1 MSHQTSLSRYFTV
14 SFGSRAPRQRVVMP
28 EPLPAQTPLTRFI
41 FYIPAAPRWDVKRT
55 PMLPRPRKLEQ
66 SVLSQYFPNPWMY
79 IGEIGTTNRLD
90 KLRLGLLTTRHVHR
104 GLPGNDTRPLPF
116 PELADDPR
124 VRAHQIRENTRAV
137 VRRAASRA
145 AAFTRFWGDEVQ
157 EQEHM
162 DACREIDGYLERHNE
177 NALIG
182 FRATLGPR
190 ALEYVSTH
198 ATSNGDLTLIPL
210 TDNAV
215 AQGPG
220 LQGYLDAV
228 DEDNE
233 DTFDNT
239 AASDLSG
246 DDLPFDSYP
255 DYSTVGTT
263 MDTPS
268 SVDSVPPLLDVESN
282 DGEGLVLQAGDLP
295 SVGSATHSEHGDFTL
310 DMNWVFRGRN
320 LGLVMDGERSE
331 HDERADRQQLIQR
344 WLRTLGAAGDV

>member
-66 SVLSQYFPNPWMY
+66 SILSLYFPNPWMY

-90 KLRLGLLTTRHVHR
+90 KLRLGLLTTRHTTPESEHIKFVKT
-104 GLPGNDTRPLPF
+104 PEPL
-116 PELADDPR
+116 
-124 VRAHQIRENTRAV
+124 
-137 VRRAASRA
+137 
-145 AAFTRFWGDEVQ
+145 FWGDEVQ

-198 ATSNGDLTLIPL
+198 ATSDRDLTLIVKATGLILP
-210 TDNAV
+210 
-215 AQGPG
+215 QGPG

-233 DTFDNT
+233 DAFDNT